1 MTTISGEFV
10 NLKNLLPGSLIDVET
25 RSRHYLIE
33 CLGGNAIRI
42 SGHPDFCPN
51 PVPAQLQ
58 GAITE
63 DGAVEFGFI
72 ESGMKFVF
80 VLDGNLPVTTSRV
93 VRVRLNR
100 PNASSPQRAPSASIH

>member
-1 MTTISGEFV
+1 MTPISGTFV
-10 NLKNLLPGSLIDVET
+10 DLKNLLPGSLLDVET

-51 PVPAQLQ
+51 PVHAQLQ
-58 GAITE
+58 GAITNE
-63 DGAVEFGFI
+63 GAVEFGLI
-72 ESGMKFVF
+72 EPGMKFVF
-80 VLDGNLPVTTSRV
+80 VLNGYIPVTTSRV

-100 PNASSPQRAPSASIH
+100 PNAPSSSIH